1 MPEQQA
7 KSPAQ
12 QAPLHPPAQLPN
24 DARDC
29 MQCLIIMYGET
40 HIDNLAQLLYLTANA
55 EASYSQLCIRRLC

>member
-12 QAPLHPPAQLPN
+12 QAPLQPPAQLPN
-24 DARDC
+24 DAKDC